1 MDAEDPLSTA
11 INDFLKKRSILVSVY
26 TRSVTFFWLI
36 STHLLLAQYRSD
48 MGMEL
53 CLPDTQQSLEAD
65 VGSEDGGED
74 SSKDK

>member
-1 MDAEDPLSTA
+1 
-11 INDFLKKRSILVSVY
+11 
-26 TRSVTFFWLI
+26 
-36 STHLLLAQYRSD
+36 